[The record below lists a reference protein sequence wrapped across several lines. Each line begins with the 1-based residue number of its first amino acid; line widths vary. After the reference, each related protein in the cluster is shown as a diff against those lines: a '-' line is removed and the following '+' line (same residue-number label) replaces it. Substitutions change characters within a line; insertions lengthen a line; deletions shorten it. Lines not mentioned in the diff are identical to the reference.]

1 MAKLG
6 YTDLKPRVLFVINK
20 IPHEVIE
27 SQISKKSRQKA
38 SMQTK
43 IKNLITGNIIEK
55 NFSASE
61 YFDQADIQKEK
72 LVFVY
77 KQGDKCI
84 FHHIDDKS
92 KRITVESSI
101 VEASNLLKEST
112 EVTGVYFD
120 EKLFSVY
127 PPIKVN
133 LQIKDAPP
141 SIKGNTAVGGNKKIV
156 LETGAVIDTPLF
168 INTGD
173 IVSVNTQTGEYVER
187 VEKSK

>member
-6 YTDLKPRVLFVINK
+6 YTDLKPRVLFVIDK
-20 IPHEVIE
+20 TPYEVID

-38 SMQTK
+38 SVQTR

-61 YFDQADIQKEK
+61 YFDQAEIEKETLIYIYSK
-72 LVFVY
+72 GNQCVFH
-77 KQGDKCI
+77 KEG
-84 FHHIDDKS
+84 DKS
-92 KRITVESSI
+92 KRITVDTSIISSP
-101 VEASNLLKEST
+101 LFLKENT
-112 EVTGVYFD
+112 EVTGMYFD

-133 LQIKDAPP
+133 LVVKDAPP
-141 SIKGNTAVGGNKKIV
+141 SIKGNTAVGGSKKVV
-156 LETGAVIDTPLF
+156 LETGAIVDTPMF

-173 IVSVNTQTGEYVER
+173 VVCINTQNGEYVER
-187 VEKSK
+187 AKKN

>member
-38 SMQTK
+38 FMQTK

-72 LVFVY
+72 LVFIY
-77 KQGDKCI
+77 KQGDKCV
-84 FHHIDDKS
+84 FHHIDNKS
-92 KRITVESSI
+92 ERITVEASI
-101 VEASNLLKEST
+101 VNASNLLKEKT
-112 EVTGVYFD
+112 EVTGMYFN
-120 EKLFSVY
+120 EKIFSVY
-127 PPIKVN
+127 PPIKVS
-133 LQIKDAPP
+133 LEIKDAPP
-141 SIKGNTAVGGNKKIV
+141 SIKGNTAVGGNKKVI

-168 INTGD
+168 INNGD